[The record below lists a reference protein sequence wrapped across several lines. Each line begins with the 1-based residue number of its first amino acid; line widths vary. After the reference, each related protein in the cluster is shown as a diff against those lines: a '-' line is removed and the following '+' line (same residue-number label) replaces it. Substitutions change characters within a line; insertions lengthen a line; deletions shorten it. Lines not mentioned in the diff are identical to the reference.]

1 MRRQITYIPEYQV
14 VAILFNANVGII
26 PLACAIN
33 DLIHCELS
41 YTGELD
47 SIDPNLSK
55 PFKFIT
61 FSDENKISK
70 TTLFLLNN
78 KSQHQI
84 VPSSQNLFSSQDL
97 MVTRFLIGNK
107 NSIYSHKDL
116 LSSDYCL
123 LISYPLGQ
131 LKPNGYISKIM
142 KMNLV
147 QMAIEIQFSRY
158 KMFESL
164 SQDVELYID
173 EYNRKCRQLEADIKR
188 KLVIQNRA
196 KLSESASKKESVS
209 RQISRKL

>member
-47 SIDPNLSK
+47 SIDSVLSI

-61 FSDENKISK
+61 FSNENKISK

-78 KSQHQI
+78 KSQQQI
-84 VPSSQNLFSSQDL
+84 VSTSPNLFSSQDL
-97 MVTRFLIGNK
+97 IVSRFLIGNK

-131 LKPNGYISKIM
+131 LKPEGYISKIM
-142 KMNLV
+142 RMNMV
-147 QMAIEIQFSRY
+147 QMAIEIEFNRY

-173 EYNRKCRQLEADIKR
+173 DYNRKCRQLETGNKR

-196 KLSESASKKESVS
+196 KLNGSTSKNESLSNP
-209 RQISRKL
+209 IYRKL